1 VGIEGLFSE
10 IVVDKSALLSV
21 DPLSDASLL
30 SVDPLSDASLL
41 SVDPLSDAS
50 LLSVDP
56 LSDASL
62 LSSGLVLAPLAYMIA
77 EVGKTIEIMIKN
89 INEILI

>member
-1 VGIEGLFSE
+1 MKSAVFPVLLLDVDSMGIEGLFSVN
-10 IVVDKSALLSV
+10 VVDKPA
-21 DPLSDASLL
+21 
-30 SVDPLSDASLL
+30 
-41 SVDPLSDAS
+41 

-62 LSSGLVLAPLAYMIA
+62 LSSGVVLAPLAYMIA
-77 EVGKTIEIMIKN
+77 EVGKTIEITTRN